1 MDKTSKTH
9 QNFLR
14 LTLAI
19 GVILTL
25 IKYFAWYITNS
36 NAILSDAF
44 ESILNL
50 GTGGFALYSL
60 YLSQLP
66 KDRNHPYGHGK
77 IEFLA
82 AGIAGGVI
90 LITGLFIIGKAFYNF
105 FEPNEIFRL
114 NTGIY
119 LTIFS
124 GSIHL
129 IIGLILLRRG
139 KMHNNLV
146 LESEAK
152 HLLSDGLSSVAL
164 IIGLVLILITGYFW
178 LDQVVAIGLGIF
190 IIYSGFG
197 LLRKAIAGIMDEAD
211 LNLIEEIISR
221 LNNSRH
227 SEWIDLHN
235 FRVIKYGTKLHID
248 CHLTI
253 PWYYNQIEGHNVIS
267 DFENAVDRY
276 CGDSVELFIHVD
288 PCEPPEMCRFCSVE
302 NCEYRNHP
310 MEKIIDWNV
319 ENVITNKKIY
329 LQQRD

>member
-1 MDKTSKTH
+1 MDKTSRTH
-9 QNFLR
+9 QFFLR
-14 LTLAI
+14 LTLVI

-25 IKYFAWYITNS
+25 IKFIAWYITNS

-82 AGIAGGVI
+82 AGIAGGFI

-105 FEPNEIFRL
+105 FEPNEIINL

-119 LTIFS
+119 LTVFS

-129 IIGLILLRRG
+129 VLGLFLLRRG
-139 KMHNNLV
+139 KRHNNLV

-152 HLLSDGLSSVAL
+152 HLLSDGFSSIAL
-164 IIGLVLILITGYFW
+164 IVGLVLILLTGFFW

-235 FRVIKYGTKLHID
+235 FRVIKYGSKLHID

-253 PWYYNQIEGHNVIS
+253 PWYYNQIEGHHVIS
-267 DFENAVDRY
+267 DFENAVDSY

-288 PCEPPEMCRFCSVE
+288 PCEPPEMCRFCSME
-302 NCEYRNHP
+302 DCQDRKFP
-310 MEKIIDWNV
+310 MKNTIDWNV

-329 LQQRD
+329 LQQQ

>member
-1 MDKTSKTH
+1 MDETFKTH

-19 GVILTL
+19 GVVLTI
-25 IKYFAWYITNS
+25 IKFFAWYITNS

-44 ESILNL
+44 ESILNI
-50 GTGGFALYSL
+50 GTGVFALYSL

-105 FEPNEIFRL
+105 FEPNEIFNL
-114 NTGIY
+114 DTGIY

-124 GSIHL
+124 GAIHL
-129 IIGLILLRRG
+129 IIGFLLLRRG
-139 KMHNNLV
+139 KAHNNLV

-164 IIGLVLILITGYFW
+164 IVGLVLMLITGFIW

-221 LNNSRH
+221 LNSTRH

-235 FRVIKYGTKLHID
+235 FRVIKYGSKLHVD

-253 PWYYNQIEGHNVIS
+253 PWYYNQVEGHGVIS
-267 DFENAVDRY
+267 DFENAVDKY

-302 NCEYRNHP
+302 NCEYRKNA

-329 LQQRD
+329 LQ